1 MNSLFVRLSAAFA
14 LTAAAACLVIGL
26 IVYQQTS
33 SGLFMR
39 ARDKAAEEVAS
50 ARDIDIASGRIPLG
64 AQLDTRNVPPQLVAG
79 LRSAPIATFITG
91 SGSRE
96 RVWAGANDP
105 RAGGAVY
112 LSNALS
118 HEERELTTLRST
130 LVVAGLLATGV
141 AALIGVALAAWLS
154 SRLRRASRTARRI
167 ASGELSER
175 VHLAGNDE
183 VASLARAIDEM
194 ADALQERIT
203 RERKFAADAAHELRT
218 PLAGIVAASQLLP
231 EGRPAT
237 MVREGIGQLRRLVD
251 QLLELARLEGGLDAV
266 TVDQVDL
273 KTVARSAQRVYPGV
287 IVDAPESSLVST
299 DLRRLERIVANLVEN
314 ALRYGAPPVTIHV
327 TGQTV
332 AVSDHGPGFEAEL
345 IPRATER
352 FSVGESAR
360 SQGAGLGLA
369 ITAEHVKLLRA
380 RLDVANKPGGGGIV
394 TVELVDLQATEGTN
408 GA

>member
-1 MNSLFVRLSAAFA
+1 MNSLFFRLSAAFA
-14 LTAAAACLVIGL
+14 LTAAAACLVIGA

-39 ARDKAAEEVAS
+39 ARDKAAQEVAS
-50 ARDIDIASGRIPLG
+50 ARDIEVGSDRLPLA
-64 AQLDTRNVPPQLVAG
+64 AQYDTRNVPPQLVAQVQ
-79 LRSAPIATFITG
+79 SAHLATFITG
-91 SGSRE
+91 RGSRE
-96 RVWAGANDP
+96 RVWAAAYDP
-105 RAGGAVY
+105 RMGAGIY
-112 LSNALS
+112 LSDSLNR
-118 HEERELTTLRST
+118 EERELATLRST
-130 LVVAGLLATGV
+130 LVVAGLIATGV

-154 SRLRRASRTARRI
+154 SRLRRASGTARRI
-167 ASGELSER
+167 AAGELSER
-175 VHLAGNDE
+175 VHLAGDDE
-183 VASLARAIDEM
+183 VASLAKAIDEM
-194 ADALQERIT
+194 ADALEERIR

-273 KTVARSAQRVYPGV
+273 KTVARAAQLVYPGV

-299 DLRRLERIVANLVEN
+299 DLRRLERVVANLVEN

-327 TGQTV
+327 AGQTV
-332 AVSDHGPGFEAEL
+332 AVSDHGPGFHADL

-352 FSVGESAR
+352 FSVGETAR

-369 ITAEHVKLLRA
+369 ITAEHVKLLGA
-380 RLDVANKPGGGGIV
+380 RLDVANRPGGGGLV
-394 TVELVDLQATEGTN
+394 TVELIDLQATEGMN

>member
-1 MNSLFVRLSAAFA
+1 VNSLFFRLSAAFA
-14 LTAAAACLVIGL
+14 LTAAAACLVIGA

-39 ARDKAAEEVAS
+39 ARDKAAQEVAS
-50 ARDIDIASGRIPLG
+50 ARDIEVGSDRLPLA
-64 AQLDTRNVPPQLVAG
+64 AQYDTRNVPPQLVAQVQ
-79 LRSAPIATFITG
+79 SAHLATFITG
-91 SGSRE
+91 RGSRE
-96 RVWAGANDP
+96 RVWAAAYDP
-105 RAGGAVY
+105 RIGAGIY
-112 LSNALS
+112 LSDSLNR
-118 HEERELTTLRST
+118 EERELATLRST
-130 LVVAGLLATGV
+130 LVVAGLIATGV

-154 SRLRRASRTARRI
+154 SRLRRASGTARRI
-167 ASGELSER
+167 A
-175 VHLAGNDE
+175 AGDDE
-183 VASLARAIDEM
+183 VASLAKAIDEM
-194 ADALQERIT
+194 ADALEERIR

-251 QLLELARLEGGLDAV
+251 QLLELARLEGGLDTV

-273 KTVARSAQRVYPGV
+273 KTVARAAQLVYPGV

-299 DLRRLERIVANLVEN
+299 DLRRLERVVANLVEN

-327 TGQTV
+327 AGQTV
-332 AVSDHGPGFEAEL
+332 AVSDHGPGFDADL

-369 ITAEHVKLLRA
+369 ITAEHVKLLGA
-380 RLDVANKPGGGGIV
+380 RLDVANRPGGGGLV
-394 TVELVDLQATEGTN
+394 TVELIDLQATEGMN